1 MKKVKVIVVG
11 CGNMGSSHARAYD
24 KLDEFEI
31 VGIVDANPKAVEA
44 FNASVG
50 KQYPYFSDFDEAL
63 ANLHLSRFPRASCS
77 KGHGSRLPRFR

>member
-1 MKKVKVIVVG
+1 MRFNPDIGRLGFYILKKVQFMKKVKVIVVG

-31 VGIVDANPKAVEA
+31 VGIVDANPKAVET

-50 KQYPYFSDFDEAL
+50 KQYPYFSDFD
-63 ANLHLSRFPRASCS
+63 
-77 KGHGSRLPRFR
+77 

>member
-31 VGIVDANPKAVEA
+31 VGIVDANPGAAEA
-44 FNASVG
+44 FTAAQLERGFRTLDFYKSVQTPT
-50 KQYPYFSDFDEAL
+50 K
-63 ANLHLSRFPRASCS
+63 
-77 KGHGSRLPRFR
+77 

>member
-1 MKKVKVIVVG
+1 MKKVKVMVVG

-50 KQYPYFSDFDEAL
+50 KQYPYFSDSTK
-63 ANLHLSRFPRASCS
+63 LSPR
-77 KGHGSRLPRFR
+77 RLPTP